1 MMLSACIAGEL
12 AVFFYALFYYL
23 QHTNAR
29 NYGLL
34 WKVSAI
40 NSMLWVEH
48 DLHYP
53 VCLIDMLR
61 VRDFIEIGKKFS
73 HISLGFLLICPTV
86 YLVAT
91 RDV

>member
-1 MMLSACIAGEL
+1 MAELLPNFYKVTHSEHINETDWVVQVML
-12 AVFFYALFYYL
+12 
-23 QHTNAR
+23 N
-29 NYGLL
+29 
-34 WKVSAI
+34 
-40 NSMLWVEH
+40 
-48 DLHYP
+48 P
-53 VCLIDMLR
+53 VCFIDMLR